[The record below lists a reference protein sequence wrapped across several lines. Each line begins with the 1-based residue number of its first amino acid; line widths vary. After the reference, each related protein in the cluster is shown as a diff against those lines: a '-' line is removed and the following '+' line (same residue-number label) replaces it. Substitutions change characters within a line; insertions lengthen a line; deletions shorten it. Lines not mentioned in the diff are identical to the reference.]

1 MKRLLIT
8 GAAGGIGTAMRSR
21 LAHLAETLR
30 LADIAPIP
38 DPAPNEEVVQCDLAD
53 RDAVFD
59 MVAGCDGIVHL
70 GGVPV
75 ERSFNQ
81 ILNANIIGLFN
92 LFEAARAHDRPRIL
106 FASSNHA
113 IGYYRQTERLTAA
126 SPTKPDS
133 LYGVSKV
140 FGEALASMYFHK
152 FGQETASVRIG
163 SCETRPTDRRMLATW
178 LSHDDFAALAERVFA
193 VPRLG
198 CPIIYGA
205 SANDENWWD
214 NGSVS
219 YLGWRPRDSS
229 AKWRAE
235 IEATTPRPAPD
246 DPVALFQGGIFTQ
259 EPIHED

>member
-8 GAAGGIGTAMRSR
+8 GAAGQIGTALRPR

-30 LADIAPIP
+30 LADIAPIT

-75 ERSFNQ
+75 ERSFGQ

-92 LFEAARAHDRPRIL
+92 LYEAARAHGRPRIL
-106 FASSNHA
+106 FASSNHVV
-113 IGYYRQTERLTAA
+113 GYYPQTDRLTAA
-126 SPTKPDS
+126 SPPKPDS
-133 LYGVSKV
+133 LYGVSKA

-163 SCETRPTDRRMLATW
+163 SCTERPTDRRMLATW
-178 LSHDDFAALAERVFA
+178 LSADDLAALVDRVFA

-205 SANDENWWD
+205 SANDQSWWD
-214 NGSVS
+214 NSLVD
-219 YLGWRPRDSS
+219 YLGWRPKDSS

-235 IEATTPRPAPD
+235 IEATPPPAPD
-246 DPVALFQGGIFTQ
+246 DPVALFQGGVFTR